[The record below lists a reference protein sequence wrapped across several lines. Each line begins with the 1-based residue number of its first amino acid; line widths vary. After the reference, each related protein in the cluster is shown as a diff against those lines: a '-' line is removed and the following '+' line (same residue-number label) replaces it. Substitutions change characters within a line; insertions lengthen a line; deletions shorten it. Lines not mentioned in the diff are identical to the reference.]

1 MRTKDTYKIEKLGS
15 LGCFSDGWLKTS
27 EMEKMTPLPPLYRD
41 EKGAVIFPPEDPEKP
56 HPLDLHCIIE
66 NGGHN
71 ATYYIYC
78 SVVDTEASGTC
89 MGQVKRHSHVG
100 MLSTC
105 ANLPMS
111 YQNSTL

>member
-15 LGCFSDGWLKTS
+15 LGCFSNGWLKTS

-41 EKGAVIFPPEDPEKP
+41 EKGAVIFSPKDPKKP

-66 NGGHN
+66 HGGHN
-71 ATYYIYC
+71 VAYCIYY
-78 SVVDTEASGTC
+78 SVVDTEASRTC
-89 MGQVKRHSHVG
+89 MGQVKSRSHVG
-100 MLSTC
+100 TLSMR
-105 ANLPMS
+105 ANPPMS